1 MPKHIRKTN
10 TRVNPPRD
18 RYIAQT
24 SQPDSF
30 FHKYPAWRFQ
40 FMDKDVW
47 SPIGHLDEISEKLSS
62 YEKISW
68 AEIDGTP
75 KSGAESKGSQNH
87 FVSVNDMIRQ
97 ARIRLNNLHLT
108 FEEYYSIALTGKERL
123 WGVLND
129 GVFYIL
135 WYDQNHE
142 VCPSVMKHT

>member
-1 MPKHIRKTN
+1 
-10 TRVNPPRD
+10 
-18 RYIAQT
+18 
-24 SQPDSF
+24 
-30 FHKYPAWRFQ
+30 
-40 FMDKDVW
+40 MDKDVW